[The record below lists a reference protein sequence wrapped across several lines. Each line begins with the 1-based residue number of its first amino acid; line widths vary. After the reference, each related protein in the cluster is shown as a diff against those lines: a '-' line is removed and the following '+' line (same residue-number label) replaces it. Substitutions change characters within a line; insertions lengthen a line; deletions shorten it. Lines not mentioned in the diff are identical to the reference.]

1 MKKIKYIILSVV
13 ASTFLLQ
20 SCSEDK
26 MDDINGNKNN
36 PENMD
41 SKYIITDVLTNTSFS
56 VVGADLAFYASIYTE
71 LLGGA
76 YAQMYNA
83 QIRDGEPQLSSTYNN
98 SWNNIYRNLRSLKIV
113 REKCSPGGK
122 EAGNYHTLGIAEI
135 MNAYNLA
142 VLTDLWGDVPY
153 SEALSPKGNPQAKL
167 DKQKDI
173 YVEIFRL
180 LDSGIANLKKDS
192 NFANLSNQ
200 DLIYRG
206 DLNKWIKTAYGLKAR
221 YLMRLSAVSP
231 DYQGVLDNVN
241 LSFTNGAEDFSFQN
255 DKVSYPF
262 YLFKV
267 DRDNLFASKTFYDLL
282 RSYDE
287 KDPRL
292 VDYFVANKGKSD
304 LLDHSKEVKQSQG
317 AYARSGLS
325 DGIKNKS
332 NAIYLLSYHE
342 VLFLKAEAEARLG
355 NSAEAVK
362 TLNTAI
368 VAGLNKKQSFVY
380 PAYDRKV
387 ADGLNGQ
394 ALLKRI
400 ASEKYISFYEVESIE
415 AYNDIRRWKAMGE
428 NLIELKHNEPN
439 KFPKRYSYGNS
450 DVTNND
456 HIKAIFGDGS
466 YVYSEDVWWAKGTR

>member
-13 ASTFLLQ
+13 SSAFLLQ

-36 PENMD
+36 PEYVE
-41 SKYIITDVLTNTSFS
+41 SKYILTDVMTNTSFS
-56 VVGADLAFYASIYTE
+56 VVGADLAYYASIYTE
-71 LLGGA
+71 LLGGG

-98 SWNNIYRNLRSLKIV
+98 SWNNIYRNLRSLKMI
-113 REKCSPGGK
+113 REKCAPGGS
-122 EAGNYHTLGIAEI
+122 EVGNYHTLGIAEI

-173 YVEIFRL
+173 YLEIFRL
-180 LDSGIANLKKDS
+180 LDSGIENLKKQSDYP
-192 NFANLSNQ
+192 NLTKQ
-200 DLIYRG
+200 DLIFSG
-206 DLNKWIKTAYGLKAR
+206 NLDKWIKTAYGLKAR
-221 YLMRLSAVSP
+221 YLMRLSAVNP
-231 DYQGVLDNVN
+231 NYQGVLDNIA
-241 LSFTNGAEDFSFQN
+241 LSFGSSAEDFSFR
-255 DKVSYPF
+255 DAKVSYTF
-262 YLFKV
+262 YLFRV
-267 DRDNLFASKTFYDLL
+267 DRDNLYGSKTFYDLL
-282 RSYDE
+282 KNYDE

-292 VDYFVANKGKSD
+292 IDYFVANKGKTN
-304 LLDHSKEVKQSQG
+304 LIDHSGNVVQSQG
-317 AYARSGLS
+317 EYVRSGLS
-325 DGIKNKS
+325 EGSANKN

-342 VLFLKAEAEARLG
+342 ILFLKAEAQARLG
-355 NSAEAVK
+355 NNAEAVK
-362 TLNTAI
+362 TLNLAI
-368 VAGLNKKQSFVY
+368 KAGLTKKQSLTY
-380 PAYDRKV
+380 PTYNREV
-387 ADGLNGQ
+387 ADGLTGQ

-400 ASEKYISFYEVESIE
+400 ANEKYISFYEIESIE

-428 NLIELKHNEPN
+428 NLIELKHKDPN